1 MSRIGSLVLAA
12 LAVCVALPAPAWG
25 ARVKDIGNF
34 YGQRDN
40 QLMGSGLVVGL
51 NRTGDSPRN
60 EMSIRTLA
68 NRLQGLGVSLQMED
82 ILTRNVAVVM
92 VTAEIGA
99 DYRPGS
105 RLDVTVASTGD
116 ATSLEGGQLLL
127 TPLHGADGEIYAV
140 ASGSLL
146 VGGYS
151 VTAGGDTARKNHT
164 TVGRIGGG
172 ALVER
177 SIPTGIDYNAQP
189 AVEWVLADPDYTT
202 ATRVAASINEALE
215 TELAH
220 ARDSGTVV
228 MKVPE
233 VFRGHFPDFAALVE
247 AVEVTVDVP
256 ARVVVNE
263 RTGTVVMGAD
273 VKISAVAVAHGSLTI
288 EVQRRQ
294 EVSQPNALADG
305 ETVVT
310 SESRIQANEAAGE
323 LKVIEG
329 VTIGELVSALNAM
342 GVTPRDLITI
352 LQSFR
357 AAGALHAELVT
368 M

>member
-1 MSRIGSLVLAA
+1 MLIALISLLSVFS
-12 LAVCVALPAPAWG
+12 APADA
-25 ARVKDIGNF
+25 ARVKDIGTF
-34 YGQRDN
+34 YGQREN
-40 QLMGSGLVVGL
+40 QLVGTGLVVGL

-60 EMSIRTLA
+60 DLAIRTLA
-68 NRLQGLGVSLQMED
+68 NRLQGLGISLQMED
-82 ILTRNVAVVM
+82 IMSRNVAVVM
-92 VTAEIGA
+92 VAAEIGT

-105 RLDVTVASTGD
+105 RIDITVSSTGD

-127 TPLHGADGEIYAV
+127 TPLYAADGQIYAV
-140 ASGSLL
+140 SSGSLL
-146 VGGYS
+146 VGGYAI
-151 VTAGGDTARKNHT
+151 TAGGDTQRKNHT
-164 TVGRIGGG
+164 TVGRVTDG

-177 SIPTGIDYNAQP
+177 AVPNGIDYNIQSQ
-189 AVEWVLADPDYTT
+189 VEWVLDEPDFTT
-202 ATRVAASINEALE
+202 AVRVAGSINEMME
-215 TELAH
+215 TEVAQ
-220 ARDSGTVV
+220 ARDSGTIVLQ
-228 MKVPE
+228 VPDA
-233 VFRGHFPDFAALVE
+233 FRGDFATFASLIE
-247 AVEVTVDVP
+247 AAEVIVDVP

-273 VKISAVAVAHGSLTI
+273 VKISAVAVAHGNLTI
-288 EVQRRQ
+288 EVQRQ
-294 EVSQPNALADG
+294 QQVSQPEPFSQG
-305 ETVVT
+305 QTVLT
-310 SESRIQANEAAGE
+310 QDSRIVANEEASE

>member
-1 MSRIGSLVLAA
+1 MNRLLLIVIAA
-12 LAVCVALPAPAWG
+12 LTALAPARAG
-25 ARVKDIGNF
+25 AARVKDVGEF
-34 YGQRDN
+34 YGHREN
-40 QLMGSGLVVGL
+40 QLVGSGLVVGL

-68 NRLQGLGVSLQMED
+68 NALQGMGVSLQMED
-82 ILTRNVAVVM
+82 IISRNVAVVM
-92 VTAEIGA
+92 VTAEIGS
-99 DYRPGS
+99 DVRTGS
-105 RLDVTVASTGD
+105 RLDITVSSTGD
-116 ATSLEGGQLLL
+116 ATSLVGGQLLL
-127 TPLHGADGEIYAV
+127 TPLYGADGQIYAV

-151 VTAGGDTARKNHT
+151 VTAGGDASVKNHT
-164 TVGRIGGG
+164 TVGRVAKG
-172 ALVER
+172 ATVER
-177 SIPTGIDYNAQP
+177 EIPTGIDYNAQA
-189 AVEWVLADPDYTT
+189 AVEWVLDEPDFTT
-202 ATRVAASINEALE
+202 AARVAASINEALE
-215 TELAH
+215 REIAQ

-228 MKVPE
+228 LQVPE
-233 VFRGHFPDFAALVE
+233 AFRGRFADFATLVE
-247 AVEVTVDVP
+247 HVEVTVDTP

-288 EVQRRQ
+288 EVQRSQ
-294 EVSQPNALADG
+294 EVSQPNALANG
-305 ETVVT
+305 QTVVT
-310 SESRIQANEAAGE
+310 SESRIAANEEAGE

-357 AAGALHAELVT
+357 AAGALHADLVT
-368 M
+368 L

>member
-1 MSRIGSLVLAA
+1 MHKVLTIGI
-12 LAVCVALPAPAWG
+12 VALVGLMSTAPASA
-25 ARVKDIGNF
+25 ARVKDIGSF
-34 YGQRDN
+34 YGQREN
-40 QLMGSGLVVGL
+40 QLVGSGLVVGL

-60 EMSIRTLA
+60 EMAIRTLA

-82 ILTRNVAVVM
+82 IISRNVAVVM
-92 VTAEIGA
+92 VSAELGT
-99 DYRPGS
+99 DYRAGS
-105 RLDVTVASTGD
+105 RIDITVASTGD

-127 TPLHGADGEIYAV
+127 TPLYGADGQIYAV
-140 ASGSLL
+140 SSGSLL
-146 VGGYS
+146 VGGYA
-151 VTAGGDTARKNHT
+151 VTAGGDTQRKNHT
-164 TVGRIGGG
+164 TVGRVANG

-177 SIPTGIDYNAQP
+177 AVPTGIDYNIQSE
-189 AVEWVLADPDYTT
+189 VEWVLDEPDFTT
-202 ATRVAASINEALE
+202 AVRVAGSINEMLE
-215 TELAH
+215 GEVAR

-228 MKVPE
+228 LRVPE
-233 VFRGHFPDFAALVE
+233 SFLGDFATFASIIE
-247 AVEVTVDVP
+247 AAEVTVDTP

-288 EVQRRQ
+288 EVQRKQ
-294 EVSQPNALADG
+294 DVSQPEPFSQG

-310 SESRIQANEAAGE
+310 SESRIEANEEAGE